1 MKFFKQ
7 IFHNYLF
14 SLRNVKFSNWVGNKL
29 VLNFV
34 CVLPVMLNI
43 LSTGDED
50 GTKQKIIF
58 AISHKTGK
66 SFSLSLK
73 NSNGPCLAIKSWS
86 LEKYVEP
93 SYFCNSSIID
103 RLCAWCFW
111 GLQKNLIFLI

>member
-1 MKFFKQ
+1 M
-7 IFHNYLF
+7 
-14 SLRNVKFSNWVGNKL
+14 RNVKFANWDGNKL
-29 VLNFV
+29 FLSFV
-34 CVLPVMLNI
+34 CVLPVVLKI

-73 NSNGPCLAIKSWS
+73 NSNGPYLAIKSWS
-86 LEKYVEP
+86 LEKYAEP

-111 GLQKNLIFLI
+111 GLQKN